1 MLIKLKHL
9 VVVALLLAT
18 VFPAVAHSQKLRVAT
33 LYIGSTMLPLWIA
46 RDEGYFARQGLDV
59 ELVWLQSTL
68 STVALIAAEVELIYG
83 TPQETLL
90 AMTAKNASPLIT
102 VGAFETKSKHWLVVS
117 PQIKSLKDLADK
129 TLATSR
135 PKAADEGYA
144 KIILRRAGIDP
155 SRVIFLSAGGQRDR
169 MSALKAGRYKG
180 AFLIPTTA

>member
-68 STVALIAAEVELIYG
+68 STLALIAAEVELIYG
-83 TPQETLL
+83 TPQ
-90 AMTAKNASPLIT
+90 
-102 VGAFETKSKHWLVVS
+102 
-117 PQIKSLKDLADK
+117 
-129 TLATSR
+129 
-135 PKAADEGYA
+135 
-144 KIILRRAGIDP
+144 DP
-155 SRVIFLSAGGQRDR
+155 SRHDRQKCLSFDYGRRFRNQIET
-169 MSALKAGRYKG
+169 LAGRFP
-180 AFLIPTTA
+180 AD